1 MNNRERERVI
11 LASPSYQDIKNII
24 SNEKTNSSIINIDE
38 KNYGEIYKYINQY
51 FYPINVVENNKTYFY
66 YINSF
71 ITVSLH
77 SYSTHMGT
85 ITNNNILN
93 INKSSNTNTIIY
105 RTYPGPGFDDRCEFL
120 VYPNLRIL
128 IRYNENN
135 KNSNS
140 IPSLKE
146 YIKEN
151 YKDIYDK
158 YMNTYYSGD
167 K

>member
-1 MNNRERERVI
+1 M
-11 LASPSYQDIKNII
+11 
-24 SNEKTNSSIINIDE
+24 
-38 KNYGEIYKYINQY
+38 
-51 FYPINVVENNKTYFY
+51 
-66 YINSF
+66 
-71 ITVSLH
+71 
-77 SYSTHMGT
+77 T

-93 INKSSNTNTIIY
+93 VDKSSNTNTMIY
-105 RTYPGPGFDDRCEFL
+105 RTYPPSPGFNDHCEFL

>member
-1 MNNRERERVI
+1 
-11 LASPSYQDIKNII
+11 
-24 SNEKTNSSIINIDE
+24 
-38 KNYGEIYKYINQY
+38 
-51 FYPINVVENNKTYFY
+51 
-66 YINSF
+66 
-71 ITVSLH
+71 
-77 SYSTHMGT
+77 MGT

-105 RTYPGPGFDDRCEFL
+105 RTYPGPGFNDRCEFL